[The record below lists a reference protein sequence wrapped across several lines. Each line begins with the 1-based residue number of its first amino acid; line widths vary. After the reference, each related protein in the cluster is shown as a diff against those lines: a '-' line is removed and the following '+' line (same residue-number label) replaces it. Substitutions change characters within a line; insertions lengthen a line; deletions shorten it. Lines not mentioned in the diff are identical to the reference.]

1 MYIPPSERTLLMIPG
16 PTVVSSE
23 VLAAGSRPVLGH
35 SDPYFLRTASES
47 LKRLRSLFDAPTAQ
61 PVIVAGSGTLAMEMG
76 LANLIEP
83 GERVLI
89 LETGIFAR
97 RFQEIARRCGA
108 ESRIEAA
115 PVGQPIDLDQVRR
128 ALAAYRP
135 KVMTITHVDTST
147 GVRVDVAALS
157 RLARE
162 CDALVVVDGV
172 CTVGGEEFHGDAWGV
187 DLALTASQKAVG
199 GPPGLAMLSVGPR
212 ARAARQARKTIF
224 PGLFT
229 DLLNWLPVMEGYE
242 GGQAAYFGTPAVT
255 LIATLHAALEDAFA
269 EGIENRVNRHRRVA
283 RAFKAGVKALGLA
296 DIATPDSSANT
307 LTAVQFPSGIGEEII
322 DAVHEE
328 GVTISR
334 AIHPALHGR
343 SFRVGHMGS
352 CGPNE
357 ILVTLAAIERGL
369 VRLGFE
375 LDFGTSLGA
384 AQKVLAR
391 SPAPVPVGG

>member
-1 MYIPPSERTLLMIPG
+1 LMIPG
-16 PTVVSSE
+16 PTVVSPE

-35 SDPYFLRTASES
+35 SDPYFLRTAGES

-61 PVIVAGSGTLAMEMG
+61 PVIVTGSGTLAMEIG

-83 GERVLI
+83 GERVLV

-97 RFQEIARRCGA
+97 RFQEIARRNGA

-115 PVGQPIDLDQVRR
+115 PVGQPIDLGQVKR
-128 ALAAYRP
+128 ALDAYRP

-157 RLARE
+157 RLGRE
-162 CDALVVVDGV
+162 YGALVVVDGV
-172 CTVGGEEFHGDAWGV
+172 CTIGGEEFHGDAWGV

-212 ARAARQARKTIF
+212 ARAVRQARKTIF

-242 GGQAAYFGTPAVT
+242 GGHPAYFGTPAVT
-255 LIATLHAALEDAFA
+255 LIATLHAALDDAFA
-269 EGIENRVNRHRRVA
+269 EGIDNRVNRHRRVA
-283 RAFKAGVKALGLA
+283 RAFKAGIKALGMA
-296 DIATPDSSANT
+296 DIAAADSSANT
-307 LTAVQFPSGIGEEII
+307 LTAVGFPTGIGEELI
-322 DAVHEE
+322 DAVHDE

-334 AIHPALHGR
+334 AIHPALAGQ
-343 SFRVGHMGS
+343 SFRVGHMGA

-369 VRLGFE
+369 SRLGFE
-375 LDFGTSLGA
+375 VDYGASLGA
-384 AQKVLAR
+384 AQQALMQSR
-391 SPAPVPVGG
+391 VPFLVGV

>member
-16 PTVVSSE
+16 PTVVTPE

-35 SDPYFLRTASES
+35 SDENFIRMAGETLR
-47 LKRLRSLFDAPTAQ
+47 RLRSLFDAPTAQ
-61 PVIVAGSGTLAMEMG
+61 PVMVAGSGTLAMEMG

-115 PVGQPIDLDQVRR
+115 PLGEPIDPDQVRL
-128 ALAAYRP
+128 ALASYRP
-135 KVMTITHVDTST
+135 KVVTITHVDTST
-147 GVRVDVAALS
+147 GVRVDLPALS

-162 CDALVVVDGV
+162 YGALVVVDGV
-172 CTVGGEEFHGDAWGV
+172 CTIGGEQFHGDAWGI
-187 DLALTASQKAVG
+187 DLALTASQKAIG
-199 GPPGLAMLSVGPR
+199 GPPGLALLSVGPR
-212 ARAARQARKTIF
+212 ARAARQARKTTF

-242 GGQAAYFGTPAVT
+242 GGQAAYFGTPAIT

-269 EGIENRVNRHRRVA
+269 EGIPARMDRHQRVA
-283 RAFKAGVKALGLA
+283 RSFKAGIKGLGLA
-296 DIATPDSSANT
+296 DIATPEASANT
-307 LTAVQFPSGIGEEII
+307 LTAVQFPPGIGDELVK
-322 DAVHEE
+322 AVHDE

-334 AIHPALHGR
+334 AIHPALLGR

-369 VRLGFE
+369 FRLGFE
-375 LDFGTSLGA
+375 LELGVSLGA
-384 AQKVLAR
+384 AQRELARTTAPVLA
-391 SPAPVPVGG
+391 SV